1 MIMVDIKKN
10 WDEIPSLGDLE
21 MDWEYKAEAPLQKRK
36 HERMT
41 SQDVASLLGVRTIRA
56 RVATGRQTIDGLLS
70 DICAGGMALI
80 LKSELSINQYV
91 NIGFYLGK
99 QKIVSKA
106 VVKQLAPAQ
115 TNYKVGFQFQ
125 DINEEDSRYI
135 NSLYA
140 SKRLNR
146 AK

>member
-1 MIMVDIKKN
+1 MVDIKKN
-10 WDEIPSLGDLE
+10 WDEIPSLDDLK
-21 MDWEYKAEAPLQKRK
+21 MDWEYKAESPLQKRK

-41 SQDVASLLGVRTIRA
+41 SQDVASLLGVRPIRA

-115 TNYKVGFQFQ
+115 KNYKIGFQFQ